1 MTQIVNLRQAR
12 KRKLRVDKD
21 QQAAENRAK
30 FGRTKGDKKRVV
42 MEAEHESRQLDQARL
57 SPDKLSRLK

>member
-12 KRKLRVDKD
+12 KRKQRADQD

-30 FGRTKGDKKRVV
+30 FGRTKGDKKRAAA
-42 MEAEHESRQLDQARL
+42 EADRDSRHLDQARL
-57 SPDKLSRLK
+57 TRDK

>member
-12 KRKLRVDKD
+12 KRKLRADKD

-30 FGRTKGDKKRVV
+30 HGRTKGEKKRAAT
-42 MEAEHESRQLDQARL
+42 EADRESRNLDQARL
-57 SPDKLSRLK
+57 THDE

>member
-12 KRKLRVDKD
+12 KRKRRADKD

-30 FGRTKGDKKRVV
+30 FGRTKGEKQRAA
-42 MEAEHESRQLDQARL
+42 AESERDSRHLDRA
-57 SPDKLSRLK
+57 KLTRDE

>member
-12 KRKLRVDKD
+12 KRKLRADKD

-30 FGRTKGDKKRVV
+30 YGRTKGEKQRVAA
-42 MEAEHESRQLDQARL
+42 EADRESRNLDQARL
-57 SPDKLSRLK
+57 TSDE